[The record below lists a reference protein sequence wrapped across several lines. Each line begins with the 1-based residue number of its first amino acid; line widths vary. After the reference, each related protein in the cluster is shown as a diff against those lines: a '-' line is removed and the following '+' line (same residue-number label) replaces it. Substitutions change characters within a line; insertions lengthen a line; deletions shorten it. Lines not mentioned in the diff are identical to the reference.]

1 MQIFRKHHIIAII
14 MSVMCAF
21 GLSAEQTTTVQPPL
35 LPVDNENT
43 EMAGLPGSE
52 DEYMPS
58 LSELLGEPVDDLGDP
73 FVSEM
78 IAGEMIDYAKQFLGT
93 RYRRGAKGPSAFD
106 CSGFTS
112 YIFKKFGITLSAAS
126 RTQSTEGESINLAE
140 ARPGDLMFFSGS
152 RAGKNVGHVAMIVD
166 VDSDTGVISFIHAS
180 VSKGIAIDHYPD
192 GGYYSRRFI
201 SVRRVL
207 TDEAAAT
214 MALL

>member
-1 MQIFRKHHIIAII
+1 

-35 LPVDNENT
+35 LPADNENT

-112 YIFKKFGITLSAAS
+112 YIFRNFGYTLSPAS
-126 RTQSTEGESINLAE
+126 RLQGLQGEAVDMSE
-140 ARPGDLMFFSGS
+140 VEVGDLMFFSG
-152 RAGKNVGHVAMIVD
+152 RRGGNTVGHVGMVVD
-166 VDSDTGVISFIHAS
+166 VDRENGSVKFIHAS
-180 VSKGIAIDHYPD
+180 TSKGVVIDRWPD
-192 GGYYSRRFI
+192 GGYYSRRFLHA
-201 SVRRVL
+201 RRVL
-207 TDEAAAT
+207 GDPTVAT
-214 MALL
+214 GMVSAE